1 MGIFTKPEVVI
12 LKGTS
17 DAQAYLEK
25 LELLQ
30 KKAEGTAL
38 EQIQKEIAI
47 TKAGIQG
54 EENILFELKNSNMD
68 MYVLQDIYLETGD
81 GLGAQID
88 FIVVTAKLNFI
99 IECKNLFGNIE
110 IDSKGNFIRTM
121 EYGGKKHREGIYSP
135 ITQNERH
142 MAVLKECRAENRNF
156 LMGAWIRKNFDFWNK
171 SLVVLANP
179 KTIVNDRFATK
190 EVKNQVI
197 RADQLIG
204 TMKKLISENRELPST
219 KKEMKEIAEKILRRN
234 KEQRKDYAEKY
245 EKLAEQTEDI
255 SEANDSKAESMKA
268 EETENIVSGVCPRC
282 GRELV
287 LRTAKKG
294 DKAGMQ
300 FYGCSGF
307 PKCRYVRNMTES

>member
-1 MGIFTKPEVVI
+1 MGIFTKPEV
-12 LKGTS
+12 
-17 DAQAYLEK
+17 
-25 LELLQ
+25 
-30 KKAEGTAL
+30 
-38 EQIQKEIAI
+38 AI

-156 LMGAWIRKNFDFWNK
+156 LMGAWIRKNFDLWNK

-204 TMKKLISENRELPST
+204 IMKKLISENRELPST

-255 SEANDSKAESMKA
+255 SEANASKAESMKA
-268 EETENIVSGVCPRC
+268 
-282 GRELV
+282 V
-287 LRTAKKG
+287 LWVFRI
-294 DKAGMQ
+294 
-300 FYGCSGF
+300 
-307 PKCRYVRNMTES
+307 PKVQICQEYDRKIRKVQ

>member
-156 LMGAWIRKNFDFWNK
+156 LMGAWIRKNFDLWNK

-197 RADQLIG
+197 RADQLIEI
-204 TMKKLISENRELPST
+204 MKKLISENRELPST

-234 KEQRKDYAEKY
+234 KEQRKDY
-245 EKLAEQTEDI
+245 D
-255 SEANDSKAESMKA
+255 
-268 EETENIVSGVCPRC
+268 
-282 GRELV
+282 
-287 LRTAKKG
+287 
-294 DKAGMQ
+294 
-300 FYGCSGF
+300 
-307 PKCRYVRNMTES
+307 